1 MIIVF
6 LTDTML
12 QEVLLVKLCIHVICR
27 QLNRHG
33 LIGGRKHCLPL
44 GNTGEQWERIGPTQ
58 ARRK

>member
-1 MIIVF
+1 
-6 LTDTML
+6 ML